1 MDCNYSWSFPFINR
15 ENIHLLCEIGSRDG
29 LDSIYLADWFKA
41 QVFCFECDPIN
52 VEVVRANLAT
62 SLSSIRLFPFAL
74 GDEDKTT
81 SFFSIDPLRYSN
93 RGASSFFKIDF
104 SERNESDP
112 DFGLADV
119 QNECTVEMKRYDGL
133 GLAIPDLIVMDA
145 EGSEMMV
152 LKGFSKNLLDVSYI
166 VTECALFR
174 RKDAGASFDDV
185 RKYLK
190 TFGFRCA
197 AINGSRLLNFC
208 LKVFQYHDASV
219 RRLVGERHIDAI
231 FVRR

>member
-1 MDCNYSWSFPFINR
+1 MKCNYSWALPLINR

-52 VEVVRANLAT
+52 LEVVRKNLAT
-62 SLSSIRLFPFAL
+62 SQSNIQLFPYAL
-74 GDEDKTT
+74 GNEDKATK
-81 SFFSIDPLRYSN
+81 FFSIDPLRYSN

-112 DFGLADV
+112 DFGLVDV
-119 QNECTVEMKRYDGL
+119 QNECTVEMKRYDRL
-133 GLAIPDLIVMDA
+133 GLAIPDLIVMDV

-152 LKGFSKNLLDVSYI
+152 LEGFSSKLFDTSYI
-166 VTECALFR
+166 VTECAVSP
-174 RKDAGASFDDV
+174 RKDTGASFADV
-185 RKYLK
+185 SKYLG

-197 AINGSRLLNFC
+197 AIDGSRLLNFC
-208 LKVFQYHDASV
+208 LKVFGYHDAFV
-219 RRLVGERHIDAI
+219 RRLVGKRLIDAI

>member
-1 MDCNYSWSFPFINR
+1 MDCNYSWSLPYINR
-15 ENIHLLCEIGSRDG
+15 DNVQLVCEIGSRDG
-29 LDSIYLADWFKA
+29 LDSLYLADWFNS
-41 QVFCFECDPIN
+41 QVHCFECDPIN
-52 VEVVRANLAT
+52 LEVVKANLAT

-93 RGASSFFKIDF
+93 RGASSFFRIDF
-104 SERNESDP
+104 ADRSESDP
-112 DFGLADV
+112 DFGRGDV

-166 VTECALFR
+166 VTECAVFR

-197 AINGSRLLNFC
+197 AINGSRSLNFGLC
-208 LKVFQYHDASV
+208 VFRYQEAFV
-219 RRLVGERHIDAI
+219 RRLTGKRHIDAI
-231 FVRR
+231 FVR